1 MAKPPRA
8 VTDKICERNVQQMT
22 LNLALVGIGKIAKDA
37 HVPAITDSPDWT
49 LAATCSRE
57 GTVPGITSYTDF
69 DALLAER
76 TDIPVVSLC
85 LPPRPRFDYAARAIA
100 AGRHV
105 MLEKPPGVTLAEVR
119 ILRDMA
125 ADAGVTL
132 FATWH
137 SRAAKAVQPAKAWL
151 ADKQV
156 TRAHIIWK
164 EDVYEWHPGQEWV
177 FEPGG
182 MGVFDPGVNAL
193 SIITEILPFEMRLK
207 SAELRIPSNRDNP
220 IAATMAWENNVSA
233 DLDWRQSGPQ
243 RWDITVETTAG
254 TLHLNGGGTALIID
268 GETQDTGSLGEY
280 PALYNHM
287 KTLVETGESDVDL
300 RPLTHV
306 ADAFM
311 LGQRIPT
318 DPFHF

>member
-1 MAKPPRA
+1 
-8 VTDKICERNVQQMT
+8 
-22 LNLALVGIGKIAKDA
+22 
-37 HVPAITDSPDWT
+37 
-49 LAATCSRE
+49 
-57 GTVPGITSYTDF
+57 
-69 DALLAER
+69 
-76 TDIPVVSLC
+76 
-85 LPPRPRFDYAARAIA
+85 
-100 AGRHV
+100 
-105 MLEKPPGVTLAEVR
+105 
-119 ILRDMA
+119 
-125 ADAGVTL
+125 
-132 FATWH
+132 
-137 SRAAKAVQPAKAWL
+137 
-151 ADKQV
+151 
-156 TRAHIIWK
+156 
-164 EDVYEWHPGQEWV
+164 
-177 FEPGG
+177 